1 MSYQTT
7 NYLTTPI
14 FPNPYITRKLNNMD
28 KARMM
33 KDKRNDGTK
42 IYHKTLKGLE
52 VMIDMQKQIK
62 DMMKIVAETNTTI
75 TEIEDLILKTSINN
89 WVINAMNITGM
100 LEDLW
105 YLIQNNMENWVF
117 QIQWM
122 LADKLDVYKER
133 RNRYVDDNIQEIQKL
148 YKEEEIKKKEGRIE
162 DKEVILIK

>member
-33 KDKRNDGTK
+33 KDKRNDWTK

-75 TEIEDLILKTSINN
+75 TEIEDLILKASINN
-89 WVINAMNITGM
+89 
-100 LEDLW
+100 
-105 YLIQNNMENWVF
+105 
-117 QIQWM
+117 
-122 LADKLDVYKER
+122 
-133 RNRYVDDNIQEIQKL
+133 
-148 YKEEEIKKKEGRIE
+148 
-162 DKEVILIK
+162 

>member
-33 KDKRNDGTK
+33 KDKRNDWTK

-75 TEIEDLILKTSINN
+75 TEIEDLILKASINN

>member
-14 FPNPYITRKLNNMD
+14 FSNPYITRKLNNMD

-33 KDKRNDGTK
+33 KDKRNDWTK

-75 TEIEDLILKTSINN
+75 TEIEDLILKASINN

-122 LADKLDVYKER
+122 LADELDVYKER

>member
-33 KDKRNDGTK
+33 KDKRNDWTK

-75 TEIEDLILKTSINN
+75 TEIEDLILKASINN

-122 LADKLDVYKER
+122 LADELDVYKER

>member
-14 FPNPYITRKLNNMD
+14 FSNPYITRKLNNMD

-33 KDKRNDGTK
+33 KDKRNDWTK

-75 TEIEDLILKTSINN
+75 TEIEDLILKASINN
-89 WVINAMNITGM
+89 
-100 LEDLW
+100 
-105 YLIQNNMENWVF
+105 
-117 QIQWM
+117 
-122 LADKLDVYKER
+122 
-133 RNRYVDDNIQEIQKL
+133 
-148 YKEEEIKKKEGRIE
+148 
-162 DKEVILIK
+162 